1 MTVIINGCENAKP
14 NAMAIPGAAFVHVI
28 DSSLFS
34 QTRHAKMKVKTC
46 RFILLKKMNQFFHFN

>member
-1 MTVIINGCENAKP
+1 MTVIINGCENAMP

-34 QTRHAKMKVKTC
+34 QLNKLHTKMKIKTE
-46 RFILLKKMNQFFHFN
+46 MFFKHTA